1 MNHMGSCRKM
11 VFCGR
16 ALAGVTAS
24 APGPSA
30 TGIKARK
37 AFTHEHSA
45 KAFAAAR
52 QYAQLA
58 AITVG
63 IAVDRLQ
70 RKWPRIDQLMH
81 PPCGRCAQLC
91 LQWASGAVG
100 FGGVDVGNADFDA
113 AIMDRVAIDDA
124 VGAAAAVAQ
133 AKGRRFGVACAGRG
147 RCKARQAQKCRCC
160 CGEDNVA

>member
-1 MNHMGSCRKM
+1 MQSTNKFR
-11 VFCGR
+11 VTE
-16 ALAGVTAS
+16 AGCTWAKVTTS
-24 APGPSA
+24 APGPPA

-37 AFTHEHSA
+37 AFAHEHCA

-70 RKWPRIDQLMH
+70 RKWPRIDQLVH
-81 PPCGRCAQLC
+81 PPCRRCAQLC
-91 LQWASGAVG
+91 LQWATRTVG

-113 AIMDRVAIDDA
+113 AIMDRVAIHHA

-133 AKGRRFGVACAGRG
+133 AKGRRFGVACAGGR
-147 RCKARQAQKCRCC
+147 RCKAR
-160 CGEDNVA
+160 